1 VRDCQ
6 LGEKDAGLVPLKR
19 AQLRVRRMERTAAR
33 LLQGHNSLSGNEL
46 PGRGLSQFGGG
57 SDETRSFPLLI
68 GAHERDRRLMVGV
81 KIAPIWRKNFMRR
94 TYRQGDVLVRE
105 VGTRD
110 FADHGIEVIA
120 ENGRIILA
128 RGEVSGHIHS
138 IDARLARLFEGAGPG
153 ICYLLM
159 DTQGLLEH
167 QEHSP
172 ISLPKGLYEVI
183 RQREYEPR
191 RDRYVLD

>member
-1 VRDCQ
+1 
-6 LGEKDAGLVPLKR
+6 
-19 AQLRVRRMERTAAR
+19 
-33 LLQGHNSLSGNEL
+33 
-46 PGRGLSQFGGG
+46 
-57 SDETRSFPLLI
+57 
-68 GAHERDRRLMVGV
+68 
-81 KIAPIWRKNFMRR
+81 MRR

-105 VGTRD
+105 IGTKN
-110 FADHGIEVIA
+110 FAHHGVEVVA

-128 RGEVSGHIHS
+128 RGEVSGHMHS
-138 IDARLARLFEGAGPG
+138 IDARLARLFEGARPG

>member
-1 VRDCQ
+1 
-6 LGEKDAGLVPLKR
+6 
-19 AQLRVRRMERTAAR
+19 
-33 LLQGHNSLSGNEL
+33 
-46 PGRGLSQFGGG
+46 
-57 SDETRSFPLLI
+57 
-68 GAHERDRRLMVGV
+68 
-81 KIAPIWRKNFMRR
+81 MRR

-105 VGTRD
+105 IGTRD
-110 FADHGIEVIA
+110 YAHHGVEIVA

-128 RGEVSGHIHS
+128 RGEASGHIHS
-138 IDARLARLFEGAGPG
+138 IDARLARLFEGARPG
-153 ICYLLM
+153 ICYLFM
-159 DTQGLLEH
+159 DAQGLLEH